1 MKRLGTALI
10 GCGAIAG
17 VHLQAIAKLGLADLK
32 AVVDTDGTVGRPTAQ
47 RYGCD
52 YYADYRD
59 MLKRGDIDVIH
70 VCTGHDLHAPMTVDA
85 LAAGKHVLTEKPM
98 AENKA
103 SARTMLEAAAK
114 HTNVQLGVIF
124 QNRYNPASVRMKQAI
139 DSGELG
145 KLLCMKGIVTWHRS
159 PQYYETAWKGRWATE
174 GGGVLINQ
182 AIHTLDLL
190 QWFGGEV
197 ESIKGSISTDAL
209 EGVIEVE
216 DSAHAHLVF
225 ASGATA
231 VFYAT
236 NAYGVNSPVEL
247 ELVFEQG
254 RLHLQGDT
262 LFLHQNGTS
271 AVLSEPVPNDLGEKS
286 YWGVSH
292 GYQIRDFYEHVLDG
306 RPYPLNG
313 PEGYKAL
320 RLVTD
325 IYESSRSGQRIRYTS
340 LLNALT

>member
-10 GCGAIAG
+10 GCGAIAA

-32 AVVDTDGTVGRPTAQ
+32 AVVDTDETAGRRTAQ
-47 RYGCD
+47 QYGCD
-52 YYADYRD
+52 YYTDYRD
-59 MLKRGDIDVIH
+59 MLKRSDIDVIH
-70 VCTGHDLHAPMTVDA
+70 VCTGHYLHAPMTVDA

-114 HTNVQLGVIF
+114 HTSVQLGVIF

-145 KLLCMKGIVTWHRS
+145 KLLCMKGIVTWYRS
-159 PQYYETAWKGRWATE
+159 PQYYETEWKGRWATE

-225 ASGATA
+225 VSGATA

-236 NAYGVNSPVEL
+236 NAYGVNSPVEV

-254 RLHLQGDT
+254 RLHLLGDT
-262 LFLHQNGTS
+262 LYLHRNGTS
-271 AVLSEPVPNDLGEKS
+271 TVLSEPVPNDLGEKS

-292 GYQIRDFYEHVLDG
+292 GYQIRDFYEHVLEG

-320 RLVTD
+320 QLVTD

-340 LLNALT
+340 P

>member
-1 MKRLGTALI
+1 
-10 GCGAIAG
+10 
-17 VHLQAIAKLGLADLK
+17 
-32 AVVDTDGTVGRPTAQ
+32 
-47 RYGCD
+47 
-52 YYADYRD
+52 
-59 MLKRGDIDVIH
+59 
-70 VCTGHDLHAPMTVDA
+70 
-85 LAAGKHVLTEKPM
+85 
-98 AENKA
+98 
-103 SARTMLEAAAK
+103 
-114 HTNVQLGVIF
+114 
-124 QNRYNPASVRMKQAI
+124 MKQAV

-145 KLLCMKGIVTWHRS
+145 KLLCLKGIVTWYRS
-159 PQYYETAWKGRWATE
+159 PQYYESEWKGRWATE

-197 ESIKGSISTDAL
+197 ESIKGSVSTDAL

-225 ASGATA
+225 AGGATA

-236 NAYGVNSPVEL
+236 NAYGVNSPVEV

-254 RLHLQGDT
+254 RLHLLGDT
-262 LFLHQNGTS
+262 LYLHRNGTS

-292 GYQIRDFYEHVLDG
+292 GCQIRDFYEHVLAG

-325 IYESSRSGQRIRYTS
+325 IYESSRSGQRIRYHH
-340 LLNALT
+340 